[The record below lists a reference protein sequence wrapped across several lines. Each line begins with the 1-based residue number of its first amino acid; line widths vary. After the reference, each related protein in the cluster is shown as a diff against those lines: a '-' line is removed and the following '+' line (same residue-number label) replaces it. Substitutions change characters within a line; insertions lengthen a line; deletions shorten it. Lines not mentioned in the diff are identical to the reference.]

1 MSSSTTINPDD
12 PSPPPQTHTQPD
24 IQTPTHEKYLRLA
37 LGKAQD
43 SRTHGNHPFGS
54 ILVDKKVDKIICEG
68 ENTVMTEGDCTG
80 HAEINLVRKA
90 SKLFSVEKL
99 RECVLYTSAEPCPMC
114 AGSIYWSGIG
124 HVVYALPETELLKI
138 AGPPTF
144 SLPCREVFVRGSLP
158 VKVEGPFLVEEA
170 KKVHEGFWDG
180 KAHVNGPPPPLKVV

>member
-1 MSSSTTINPDD
+1 MSISTTINPDD
-12 PSPPPQTHTQPD
+12 PFPPQTQTLTQQDP
-24 IQTPTHEKYLRLA
+24 PTHENYLRLA
-37 LGKAQD
+37 LRKAHD
-43 SRTHGNHPFGS
+43 ARAHGNHPFGA
-54 ILVDKKVDKIICEG
+54 ILVDKTMDAIICEG
-68 ENTVMTEGDCTG
+68 ENTVVTEGDCTG

-144 SLPCREVFVRGSLP
+144 SLPCRAVFVRGSLP
-158 VKVEGPFLVEEA
+158 VRVEGPFLVEEA

-180 KAHVNGPPPPLKVV
+180 RAHVNGPPPLSVV